1 MYFNTDWFRG
11 WFSGKII
18 RRYVWKNVDKWLKP
32 IISIN
37 SWQNFFLMA
46 RQTKIKC
53 KFYRR
58 MKQYLEFLH
67 LIFPVF
73 VSFVFCEIM
82 CGRKIIF
89 YNKQHRVWR
98 NIALKSQASSF
109 IDFVVE
115 RIVFDVS
122 SSYSFLQKLSYHFEL
137 VNCVNFSYGMC
148 GK

>member
-1 MYFNTDWFRG
+1 M
-11 WFSGKII
+11 
-18 RRYVWKNVDKWLKP
+18 WKYVDKWLKP
-32 IISIN
+32 IININ
-37 SWQNFFLMA
+37 SWQIFFFLMA

-53 KFYRR
+53 KFYRK

-73 VSFVFCEIM
+73 GSFVFYEMMCE
-82 CGRKIIF
+82 RKEKKSTI
-89 YNKQHRVWR
+89 N
-98 NIALKSQASSF
+98 NIEFGGILHWKSQASSF

-115 RIVFDVS
+115 RIVCDVS